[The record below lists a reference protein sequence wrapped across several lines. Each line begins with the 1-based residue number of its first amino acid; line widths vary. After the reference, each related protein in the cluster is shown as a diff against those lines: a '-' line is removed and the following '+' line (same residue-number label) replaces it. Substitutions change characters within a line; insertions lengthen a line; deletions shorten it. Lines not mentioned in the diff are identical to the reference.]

1 MVSHLSEYQIAENNF
16 LISDLLSKFTF
27 YKEIGLIYA
36 LISYNDQDSASCG
49 S

>member
-1 MVSHLSEYQIAENNF
+1 MVSHLSEYQIAENDF
-16 LISDLLSKFTF
+16 LISDLLRKCTF

-36 LISYNDQDSASCG
+36 FISYNDQGSASCG